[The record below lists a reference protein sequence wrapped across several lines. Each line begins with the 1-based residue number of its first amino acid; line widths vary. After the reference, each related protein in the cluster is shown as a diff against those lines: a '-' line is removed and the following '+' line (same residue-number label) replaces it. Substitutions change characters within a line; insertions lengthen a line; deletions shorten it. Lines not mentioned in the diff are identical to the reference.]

1 VARQTKRTTS
11 GIPRPPDHH
20 HSTGRPDA
28 KFRRGGRAG
37 KGTGSRHQ
45 TKNEPAGDRNECR
58 GLTALSGPKRPTDL
72 AANAQMITDDVASRE
87 TGAPRRRAT
96 RNQNGTDA
104 TTIRTD
110 LQARG
115 YVPGTDGVGIWI
127 LEDPEDEEDTG
138 KKESQRR
145 GVAKEK
151 PVKGPRQAPT
161 TIQIR
166 SGMRRDRHGGR
177 AQRQRNWN
185 RGNPSER
192 RKDYNGSHSVSHDR
206 NRRIPRTLQIPGT
219 LQRKHAPTPRERRN
233 GKGPRSTESSTRRK
247 HHPRTMTPP
256 RRSTPLPERGGTS
269 LLEHRA
275 PWSGPGPA
283 RGSGG
288 IR

>member
-104 TTIRTD
+104 TTIRTE

-145 GVAKEK
+145 GMAKEK
-151 PVKGPRQAPT
+151 PAKARVKLQRLSRAGVACGGTGTGGGPR
-161 TIQIR
+161 
-166 SGMRRDRHGGR
+166 
-177 AQRQRNWN
+177 
-185 RGNPSER
+185 
-192 RKDYNGSHSVSHDR
+192 
-206 NRRIPRTLQIPGT
+206 
-219 LQRKHAPTPRERRN
+219 
-233 GKGPRSTESSTRRK
+233 GKGPGTVGTRRN
-247 HHPRTMTPP
+247 
-256 RRSTPLPERGGTS
+256 
-269 LLEHRA
+269 A
-275 PWSGPGPA
+275 A
-283 RGSGG
+283 R
-288 IR
+288 ITTEATA